1 MAPSSSPSAA
11 PPQPSSDNPPP
22 TSPPP
27 PHPQPSILRLPP
39 SPCRL
44 PPPSRLEM
52 PSRTGFTSVLPPRR
66 MPLRGAGR
74 SLLSRSSMTKVKPRQ
89 WRLLR
94 FHPSMWWD
102 LAAAP
107 GSRRRRG
114 VVAVDSWPTRTAQLA
129 TLPPRSQGWSHP
141 RRRRQR
147 RSAVG
152 VRLLPAATLGPRS
165 LANHLFLHP
174 IARCRLTLWAAASI
188 ACALTT
194 SPPDSRN
201 PTHCLHCH
209 REGPQERA

>member
-107 GSRRRRG
+107 GSRRSRG

-129 TLPPRSQGWSHP
+129 TSLRAAKGGATP
-141 RRRRQR
+141 
-147 RSAVG
+147 AVAGKAG
-152 VRLLPAATLGPRS
+152 VRWVSGCCPPPHLAPGRS
-165 LANHLFLHP
+165 P
-174 IARCRLTLWAAASI
+174 ITSAS
-188 ACALTT
+188 TP
-194 SPPDSRN
+194 SP
-201 PTHCLHCH
+201 
-209 REGPQERA
+209 GVG